1 MARYYAR
8 AAAAKNADYG
18 QMVHEVGE
26 FNDAGSIYK
35 VCIYQY
41 DNGAL
46 KVSLEKLYWSARDNA
61 YQHSNLGRLS
71 PEVAAALG
79 PMLVEASSKVRSFLV
94 TGSF

>member
-8 AAAAKNADYG
+8 AATKNADYG
-18 QMVHEVGE
+18 TLVHEVGE

-41 DNGAL
+41 DNGSL

-79 PMLVEASSKVRSFLV
+79 PMLVEASAKIRSFLL